1 MRKFVIFLLTIAISS
16 TVALAQNDEAGL
28 ANAQSLLEAGKWD
41 KANES
46 FTSLINAS
54 KDKPFKSKA
63 HFGRGIARRNLADYN
78 GSEVDFNKVLEYDPA
93 RTEAYVERGK
103 TRVLKKDVM
112 GANADFDLAMNK
124 DATGPAGKAALYE
137 SGMLNM
143 AQGKHQRAIDLFTK
157 YLNLDPNNALVYF
170 QRAEGYMTLRKFDE
184 AIADYSKVTS
194 IDANYKEAYTGRA
207 KANIG
212 KLQNQGVKSPN
223 AEQSAPICA
232 DLNKAKALGDKS
244 TKDLLFSYCK

>member
-1 MRKFVIFLLTIAISS
+1 MAFVISATF
-16 TVALAQNDEAGL
+16 VLAQNDEAGL

-46 FTSLINAS
+46 FTLLINAS

-103 TRVLKKDVM
+103 TRVLKKDIM
-112 GANADFDLAMNK
+112 GANADFDLAMSK
-124 DATGPAGKAALYE
+124 DERGPAGKAALYE

-157 YLNLDPNNALVYF
+157 YLDMEPTNALVLF

-184 AIADYSKVTS
+184 AISDYTKAISL
-194 IDANYKEAYTGRA
+194 DANYKEAYTGRA

-232 DLNKAKALGDKS
+232 DLNKAKALGDKA